1 MKGSTLGHIRVID
14 LTRVLAGP
22 WCTQLF
28 ADLGAE
34 VIKVERP
41 GQGDDTRT
49 WGPPYPKDAQGKPIQ
64 DASYFFATNRG
75 KKSLTVNI
83 ATPEGA
89 DIIRT
94 LVKSADVLIENFKV
108 GDMQRYGLDYDTLSQ
123 INPGLVYCSITGFGQ
138 TGPYKNRAGYDF
150 IIQGMGGLMSVTGPH
165 EEEAGS
171 KPQKVGV
178 PISDM
183 MTGMYA
189 SSAILAA
196 LAYRDRTG
204 EGQYIDMALL
214 DVQVGFLANQ
224 GMNYLTTGKPPRR
237 MGNAHPNIVPYQ
249 TFTTRDGA
257 INLGVGNDR
266 QFGNFCRATGLEAL
280 LDDERFTSHSSRI
293 IHREELVPIVT
304 KKLAEKD
311 SDFWVTALENVGV
324 PCGPV
329 NDLKAVFED
338 AHVQARALKIELP
351 HPAAGKIDLI
361 ANPIKFSKTPVTYRS
376 APPLLGQHTTAILE
390 DTLRMSTSE
399 IDDLKSKN
407 II

>member
-1 MKGSTLGHIRVID
+1 MKGSTLGHIRVLD

-41 GQGDDTRT
+41 GRGDDTRS
-49 WGPPYPKDAQGKPIQ
+49 WGPPYPKDEQGQTIQ

-75 KKSLTVNI
+75 KQSLTINI
-83 ATPEGA
+83 ATSEGA
-89 DIIRT
+89 DIIRR

-108 GDMQRYGLDYDTLSQ
+108 GDMKRYGLDYDTLAE

-224 GMNYLTTGKPPRR
+224 GMNYLTTGNPPRR

-249 TFTTRDGA
+249 TFATRDGA

-266 QFGNFCRATGLEAL
+266 QFANFCRATGLEEL

-293 IHREELVPIVT
+293 IHRQDLVPIVA
-304 KKLAEKD
+304 KALAEKD
-311 SDFWVTALENVGV
+311 SEFWVTALEHVGV

-329 NDLKAVFED
+329 NDLKAVFKD
-338 AHVQARALKIELP
+338 VQVQARNLKVQLP
-351 HPAAGKIDLI
+351 HPAAGNVDLI
-361 ANPIKFSKTPVTYRS
+361 ANPIKFSKTPVSYRL
-376 APPLLGQHTTAILE
+376 APPLLGQHTHEILAEKLGLTAKEIE
-390 DTLRMSTSE
+390 DLQ
-399 IDDLKSKN
+399 SKN